1 MSIINQVRNADQVGT
16 PGAVKPVVP
25 YTGGWMQKKL
35 SKEEMDYLWD
45 RINEHSVESYSEYL
59 AGHLEDSFALQDK
72 EAWFYLNTLDPLI
85 QDFCHNFGNY
95 GDKVPVNSVHPYSLH
110 KWWVNYQRAGE
121 YNPTHDHHGLW
132 SFVIWMQIPYTHD
145 EQTSDSISKK
155 AGINSGHATNGSF
168 EFHYTDIFG
177 RPSSYWYDS
186 AKDLEG
192 TLVLFPSVMRHQV
205 YPFYKEPGN
214 KDYRISISG
223 NIVLN
228 TNQRIP
234 VEMNT
239 DLSEELDPGMMERNH
254 HGTRTEIVQPP
265 KGQKKILGEYV
276 YPKAQEIN
284 EILFHTIQDKRP
296 HDERPYEA
304 HCTMTEWDLY
314 SSETIVQD
322 LVKWIY
328 GKIDAEFDPP
338 DHDTKTIETWGVTYK
353 AGENI
358 DWHSHGNASYSFAYY
373 VNTPPG
379 SSPLLLKN
387 PDEIKEARAG
397 NVVIFESRREH
408 MVPPNSCSDR
418 CAVSGNIFLKKRRN

>member
-1 MSIINQVRNADQVGT
+1 MTIINQVRNADQVGI
-16 PGAVKPVVP
+16 PGSVKPVVP

-45 RINEHSVESYSEYL
+45 CVEKRSKESYAEYL
-59 AGHLEDSFALQDK
+59 AGHLEDSFALHDK

-145 EQTSDSISKK
+145 EQTSDSISRK
-155 AGINSGHATNGSF
+155 AGINSGHATNGAF

-192 TLVLFPSVMRHQV
+192 TLVLFPSCMRHQV
-205 YPFYKEPGN
+205 YPYYKEPGN
-214 KDYRISISG
+214 KDYRITISG

-228 TNQRIP
+228 TKQRIP

-239 DLSEELDPGMMERNH
+239 DLAQDLDPGMLERSH
-254 HGTRTEIVQPP
+254 HGTETEIVKPLTRYHIQ
-265 KGQKKILGEYV
+265 EYV
-276 YPKAQEIN
+276 YDKGREIN
-284 EILFHTIQDKRP
+284 NILYHTIQDRRP
-296 HDERPYEA
+296 AEERPNEA

-314 SSETIVQD
+314 SSDTLVRD
-322 LVKWIY
+322 LVTWIY
-328 GKIDAEFDPP
+328 DKIDTDFDPP
-338 DHDTKTIETWGVTYK
+338 EHDLKTIETWGVTYK
-353 AGENI
+353 KGEDI
-358 DWHSHGNASYSFAYY
+358 DWHSHGNATYSFVYY

-379 SSPLLLKN
+379 SSPILFQK
-387 PDEIKEARAG
+387 PDAVFEAKAG
-397 NVVIFESRREH
+397 NVIIFESTRKH
-408 MVPPNSCSDR
+408 KVPPNDCEGR
-418 CAVSGNIFLKKRRN
+418 CAISGNIFLKKYRK

>member
-1 MSIINQVRNADQVGT
+1 LSIINAKRNSSGVSTAGKVT
-16 PGAVKPVVP
+16 PVVP

-35 SKEEMDYLWD
+35 GKEEMDYLWKCVE
-45 RINEHSVESYSEYL
+45 EHSPESYSEYL
-59 AGHLEDSFALQDK
+59 AGHLENSFALQDK

-132 SFVIWMQIPYTHD
+132 SFVIWMQIPYTNE
-145 EQTSDSISKK
+145 EQTSDEISKK
-155 AGINSGHATNGSF
+155 AGVNSGHATNGAF

-192 TLVLFPSVMRHQV
+192 TLCLFPSIMRHQV
-205 YPFYKEPGN
+205 YPFKKEPGN
-214 KDYRISISG
+214 KDYRISIAG

-239 DLSEELDPGMMERNH
+239 DLSKELDPKMLERTH
-254 HGTRTEIVQPP
+254 HDTRTEIVKP
-265 KGQKKILGEYV
+265 KPNASRILGQYV

-304 HCTMTEWDLY
+304 NCTMTEWDLY
-314 SSETIVQD
+314 SSDTIVKD
-322 LVKWIY
+322 LVTWIY
-328 GKIDAEFDPP
+328 GKIDEEFDPP
-338 DHDTKTIETWGVTYK
+338 EHDLKTIETWGVTYK
-353 AGENI
+353 NGENI
-358 DWHSHGNASYSFAYY
+358 DWHSHGNATYSFAYY
-373 VNTPPG
+373 VNVPPG
-379 SSPLLLKN
+379 ASPILFRK
-387 PDEIKEARAG
+387 PDEVFEARSG
-397 NVVIFESRREH
+397 NVIIFESSRQH
-408 MVPPNSCSDR
+408 MVPPNNCDGR
-418 CAVSGNIFLKKRRN
+418 CAISGNIFLKTYRN